1 MSSEVKLIV
10 QNDVTVNENDGS
22 FNLNFAGGY
31 LEGKKKLFLSKDD
44 DFMINSFKVNVDT
57 NDINHT
63 SYLNEGGIEIDV
75 GQGEIKYVLQNVRS
89 TKKILDE
96 EQKKL
101 TDLETYLDSKDH
113 SEWKEVTPYMITF
126 HVNYKEDVFSL
137 EEFEIATKLNLELV
151 PVDPGKISYKD
162 ELEAT
167 FSKSKYSYIKHLSEI
182 NTLHFYHPK
191 CELKLANNVTS
202 SIRFFQESIHEEKD
216 FASKFCIHVIPE
228 SRQHKYYNY
237 FDFSQFFEFYQI
249 HKLTYVLDVGRAF
262 YAYLSKSDTDIHH
275 H

>member
-113 SEWKEVTPYMITF
+113 SEWKEVTPYLITF
-126 HVNYKEDVFSL
+126 HVNYKEDVFGL
-137 EEFEIATKLNLELV
+137 EEFEIAIKHNLTLV
-151 PVDPGKISYKD
+151 RVDSGKTSYKD
-162 ELEAT
+162 KIETT
-167 FSKSKYSYIKHLSEI
+167 FSKSKYSYLRHLFES
-182 NTLHFYHPK
+182 NTMHFYHHK
-191 CELKLANNVTS
+191 CELKLVNNVTS
-202 SIRFFQESIHEEKD
+202 SIRFFQESVHKEKD
-216 FASKFCIHVIPE
+216 FASKFCTHIIPVPR
-228 SRQHKYYNY
+228 S
-237 FDFSQFFEFYQI
+237 
-249 HKLTYVLDVGRAF
+249 
-262 YAYLSKSDTDIHH
+262 
-275 H
+275 